1 MPRHPGDA
9 DEQARS
15 VPWFPVVGALVGA
28 SVAGVYAL
36 LAPRLPA
43 SAAATIA
50 VAAGL
55 VITGAFHEDGL
66 ADAVDGIAGGRTPE
80 DRLRIMKDSRH
91 GTFGVLALVTVFI
104 LRVSCVAALDAWN
117 ATAALIAAHALGR
130 SAAVLLMRSRPAGT
144 GLGATYTAAVRPIHV
159 VVGAI
164 AGVGLAVAV
173 AGWAALVAAPA
184 AAIGAL
190 VVGAW
195 ARRAV
200 HGITGDVLG
209 AAEQVAEVV
218 VVAGLTGWAAT
229 GGHPLA
235 WWR

>member
-1 MPRHPGDA
+1 MSRHPADA
-9 DEQARS
+9 GERARS

-50 VAAGL
+50 IAVGL
-55 VITGAFHEDGL
+55 IITGAFHEDGL

-91 GTFGVLALVTVFI
+91 GTFGVLALVTVLI

-117 ATAALIAAHALGR
+117 ATAALVAAHALGR
-130 SAAVLLMRSRPAGT
+130 SGALLLMRSRTAGA
-144 GLGATYTAAVRPIHV
+144 GLGATYTGAVRLIHV
-159 VVGAI
+159 VVGAV
-164 AGVGLAVAV
+164 AGVALAVAA

-184 AAIGAL
+184 AAVGAL
-190 VVGAW
+190 VVGGW

-200 HGITGDVLG
+200 RGITGDVLG
-209 AAEQVAEVV
+209 AAEQVAEMVV
-218 VVAGLTGWAAT
+218 LAGLTGWAAT